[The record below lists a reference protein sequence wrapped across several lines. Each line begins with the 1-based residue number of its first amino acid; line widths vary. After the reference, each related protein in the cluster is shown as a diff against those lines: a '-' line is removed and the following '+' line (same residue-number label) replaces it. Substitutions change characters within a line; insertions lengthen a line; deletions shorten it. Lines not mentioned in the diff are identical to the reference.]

1 MSASDSHAHVSKSAA
16 MLRGFLGRC
25 PSCGQGKLFRA
36 YLKVV
41 DSCAVCGH
49 ELGEYRADDGPAYFT
64 ILLVGHLVVAPLL
77 FIPFVWQGP
86 IAVVLPLTLI
96 PVAAITLA
104 LLPRVKGAFVGLLFA
119 LKTKGEHPPGSEL
132 AASDASVQPS
142 R

>member
-1 MSASDSHAHVSKSAA
+1 MTASHPKSSA
-16 MLRGFLGRC
+16 MWRGFLGRC
-25 PSCGQGKLFRA
+25 PSCGEGKLFRA

-41 DSCAVCGH
+41 DTCAVCGH

-77 FIPFVWQGP
+77 FIPFIWQGP
-86 IAVVLPLTLI
+86 IAIVLPLTLI

-132 AASDASVQPS
+132 AASDAGVQSS